1 MMFDDGI
8 DPFVAL
14 MAFGGVFVSPRVG
27 AAVGAAVVVDS
38 PRSFCPCNSI
48 KGLGW
53 LGGFGVSALVGHQN
67 RKAFVRFH
75 HGRRLSLA
83 FRTPS

>member
-38 PRSFCPCNSI
+38 PRSFCQCNPI
-48 KGLGW
+48 KGLWW
-53 LGGFGVSALVGHQN
+53 LGGFGVSALVE
-67 RKAFVRFH
+67 AFVRIH

>member
-1 MMFDDGI
+1 MFDDGI

-14 MAFGGVFVSPRVG
+14 MAFGGVFVSLRVG

-38 PRSFCPCNSI
+38 PGRFCPCNPI
-48 KGLGW
+48 KG
-53 LGGFGVSALVGHQN
+53 VPVPPLVEHH
-67 RKAFVRFH
+67 RKAFVE
-75 HGRRLSLA
+75 LSLA